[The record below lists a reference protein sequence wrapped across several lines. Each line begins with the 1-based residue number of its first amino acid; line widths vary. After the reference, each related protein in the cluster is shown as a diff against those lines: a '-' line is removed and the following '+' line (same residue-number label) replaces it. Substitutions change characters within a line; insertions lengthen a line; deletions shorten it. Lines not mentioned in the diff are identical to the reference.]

1 MTEHP
6 VLYFD
11 GICNLCNRT
20 VQFVLKRDRHK
31 RFRFAT
37 LQSTAGTNVV
47 TLGSQPGTSPG
58 SVILYYGGKYYYKS
72 AAALKTAQLLGGI
85 WSLFYVF
92 MIVPR
97 FIRDA
102 VYDTVARNRYKW
114 FGRRQ
119 SCMVPTPDVAERFIL
134 S

>member
-1 MTEHP
+1 M
-6 VLYFD
+6 
-11 GICNLCNRT
+11 
-20 VQFVLKRDRHK
+20 LKRDRQK

-37 LQSTAGTNVV
+37 LQSAAGANVV
-47 TLGSQPGTSPG
+47 AIGSKPATSPG
-58 SVILYYGGKYYYKS
+58 SVILYYDGKYYYKS
-72 AAALKTAQLLGGI
+72 AAALKTALLLGGI
-85 WSLFYVF
+85 WSLLYVF
-92 MIVPR
+92 IVFPR

-119 SCMVPTPDVAERFIL
+119 SCMVPAPDVAERFIL